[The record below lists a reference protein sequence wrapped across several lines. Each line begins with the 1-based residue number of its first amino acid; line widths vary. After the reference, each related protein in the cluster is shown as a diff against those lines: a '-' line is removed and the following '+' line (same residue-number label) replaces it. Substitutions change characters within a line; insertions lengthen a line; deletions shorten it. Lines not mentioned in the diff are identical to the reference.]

1 MNTSNIN
8 RVLETLAAGEE
19 LTAKQISAR
28 FGVANPRATIHTLRM
43 EGFPIYLNKRVDT
56 KGRAKMKYRL
66 GIPTRRVIAAGI
78 AALGVEGAGLV

>member
-1 MNTSNIN
+1 MSNTQRLFEAFAN
-8 RVLETLAAGEE
+8 GEE

-66 GIPTRRVIAAGI
+66 GTPTRRVIAAGI